1 MKFLFAIIFLILLAA
16 TALNHISRPEIRSDK
31 PILYWVTNS
40 NAARERQVEQF
51 HQWLKDNDYPEMEIR
66 IDSSNRDISK
76 KLIQG
81 VSGVGADLI
90 DMVRD
95 EPWLLQ
101 STGMLEDLTEL
112 AAEYGF
118 EPNETWDAKRPSIVI
133 NGTQYGFPRG
143 ASAQM
148 YFVNVGLL
156 EEHGM
161 APPPKTWD
169 HATFEKMGKE
179 FVRRANPPGERQTIF
194 FADIVNRQIMR
205 RSMGLSMF
213 NESLTRCILDDTRSV
228 ETYRLIY
235 KWMFEDRI
243 LPSQSDL
250 DFFAGSDTVT
260 SRNQLFA
267 RGRYALLTNGRF
279 ALIQLRDYKDLRL
292 VAREP
297 PHNHFRNTLFGS
309 ASTAIYARSEKK
321 ELAAYLLKFFTS
333 ERYNMQIVQDA
344 DSLPPVPRYT
354 EIEAYL
360 RPPDYPNEWEIHEP
374 FAEAARS
381 IAVNVS
387 VSPFIL
393 PYIVVRLSREA
404 WQSLIS
410 GSMSP
415 EEAAKDLTARINR
428 QMDRNI
434 SEDPNL
440 KKEFD
445 RLKQQQREI
454 ERLRMEGKPVPLD
467 WIENPFYKKYYLFRG
482 WAEESRSRDLL
493 SDSN

>member
-1 MKFLFAIIFLILLAA
+1 MKYLFAIILLILLGA
-16 TALNHISRPEIRSDK
+16 TALNHLSRPEVRSGK
-31 PILYWVTNS
+31 PILYWVTSTNE
-40 NAARERQVEQF
+40 ARQQQVKQF
-51 HQWLKDNDYPEMEIR
+51 HQWIEENGYPPMELR

-81 VSGVGADLI
+81 VSGVGADII

-95 EPWLLQ
+95 EPWLLE

-112 AAEYGF
+112 AAQHGF
-118 EPNETWDAKRPSIVI
+118 GPDKTWKAKYPSVII
-133 NGTQYGFPRG
+133 NGAQYSFPRG
-143 ASAQM
+143 TSVQM

-161 APPPKTWD
+161 APPLKIWD

-194 FADIVNRQIMR
+194 FADMVNRQVMR
-205 RSMGLSMF
+205 RSMGLALF
-213 NESLTRCILDDTRSV
+213 NETLTRCILDDPRSV

-243 LPSQSDL
+243 LPSQADL

-260 SRNQLFA
+260 SRIQLFA
-267 RGRYALLTNGRF
+267 RGRYALTTNGRY
-279 ALIQLRDYKDLRL
+279 ALIQLREYKHLRL
-292 VAREP
+292 TLREP
-297 PHNHFRNTLFGS
+297 PNSHFRNTLFGS
-309 ASTAIYARSEKK
+309 AGTAIYAGSDKK

-333 ERYNMQIVQDA
+333 ERYNMQIVYDA

-354 EIEAYL
+354 EIEAYR

-374 FAEAARS
+374 YAEAARS
-381 IAVNVS
+381 IAIS
-387 VSPFIL
+387 AIVSPFIL
-393 PYIVVRLSREA
+393 PYAVNRFAKDA

-410 GSMSP
+410 GSMNP
-415 EEAAKDLTARINR
+415 QEAAQDVTDRINR
-428 QMDRNI
+428 QMARNI
-434 SEDPNL
+434 SEDPKL

-445 RLKQQQREI
+445 RLQQLQGEI
-454 ERLRMEGKPVPLD
+454 DRLRREGKPVPLE
-467 WIENPFYKKYYLFRG
+467 WIGNSFYKKYYVFRG
-482 WAEESRSRDLL
+482 WSEESPSQDKLTQTK
-493 SDSN
+493 